1 MGLLKSGNRAAQGSE
16 SLAGGSGLGGK
27 NRREVEKEI
36 SAIQRQRRSAVKRRG
51 KNEKGAP
58 VNDGQAAQGNGEN
71 TDEDD
76 AEGSGPAPAE
86 QDENGPAD
94 EGAKGSSHKKNSDM
108 IEEID
113 EKADPHTDEN
123 RKYQS
128 QNRAEAGNGS
138 QKQKGRQESKKE
150 AVGHNQLSDIAVAEE
165 TENER

>member
-36 SAIQRQRRSAVKRRG
+36 SAIQSQRRSAVKGRG
-51 KNEKGAP
+51 KNEKSAP

-76 AEGSGPAPAE
+76 AEGSGHAPAE
-86 QDENGPAD
+86 QDENGPSD
-94 EGAKGSSHKKNSDM
+94 EGTEGSSHKKNADM
-108 IEEID
+108 IKKID

-123 RKYQS
+123 RKHQS
-128 QNRAEAGNGS
+128 QNCAEAGYGS
-138 QKQKGRQESKKE
+138 QKQKGRQESKKK
-150 AVGHNQLSDIAVAEE
+150 AIGHDQLSDIAVAEE